1 MRATVLVGLALVM
14 ATSGACARV
23 KELTKTTPDK
33 VDRPASDGP
42 GQFQTADGTLNNN
55 AACLTPLVDPRDKTS
70 IALVRSRHGYGDYKV
85 PAGKYGVGAAEL
97 LRVDCTVGRAVG
109 VVREE

>member
-1 MRATVLVGLALVM
+1 MRATVLMGLALVV
-14 ATSGACARV
+14 AVTGGCARV
-23 KELTKTTPDK
+23 KELTKTTPDRIE
-33 VDRPASDGP
+33 RPAIDGP

-70 IALVRSRHGYGDYKV
+70 ITLVRSRLGYGDYKV
-85 PAGKYGVGAAEL
+85 PTGKYGVAAAEL